1 MRFEAFIALRYLRGK
16 RKNRFVNLITFI
28 SVAGVSVGVMALIVV
43 MAVMEGFDR
52 ELIGTIMG
60 NRAHVQVYDFRNNPI
75 ADPEA
80 VIAQIEEVC
89 PEIIASA
96 PFTEIWTILQRMDAP
111 EDEAEPARV
120 IGVDINRE
128 TEVTQ
133 LADNLTRANGRT
145 LGYGE
150 LPAKWEIVVG
160 YRLAQKL
167 NVVPGDQVYLY
178 TIGRKPSP
186 LGSGG
191 HSRIALTISGISQ
204 AQMSEFDEIYGYISL
219 DTAAAI
225 KRMQGAEGIHCK
237 IEEPFEADAVAEKIR
252 EAFPR
257 ELYAMTWYDTQRTY
271 FDALKQE
278 KVVMFIILLF
288 IVLVAAFNITSTL
301 IMVVME
307 KRRDI
312 GILRTLGVSGASVIR
327 LFVLEGLYI
336 GLSGTFLGVILGTIM
351 AYNLNPLAEVIAWA
365 LDVNLYDSQI
375 YYFDRI
381 PSAVVP
387 RDIAI
392 VTVCSVILTFLSTLY
407 PAWSASRLNPV
418 DALRYE

>member
-1 MRFEAFIALRYLRGK
+1 MRFEAFVAIRYLRGK
-16 RKNRFVNLITFI
+16 RKNRFVNLITII

-60 NRAHVQVYDFRNNPI
+60 NRAHIQIYDYRGGVI
-75 ADPEA
+75 ADPES
-80 VIAQIEEVC
+80 VIERIETKC
-89 PEIIASA
+89 PEIKASA
-96 PFTEIWTILQRMDAP
+96 PFTEILTVLQRVGGTN
-111 EDEAEPARV
+111 DEMKPAGV
-120 IGVDINRE
+120 IGVDVERE
-128 TEVTQ
+128 TGVTQ
-133 LADNLTRANGRT
+133 LADNLTRKNGRT

-150 LPAKWEIVVG
+150 LPGKLEIVLG
-160 YRLAQKL
+160 YRLAYDL
-167 NVVPGDQVYLY
+167 DVMPGDSVFMYM
-178 TIGRKPSP
+178 IGRKPSP
-186 LGSGG
+186 LGTRGPEK
-191 HSRIALTISGISQ
+191 ILLEVSGISQ
-204 AQMSEFDEIYGYISL
+204 AQMSEFDEFYGFISL
-219 DTAAAI
+219 ETAALI
-225 KRMQGAEGIHCK
+225 KGIQGAEGIHCK
-237 IEEPFEADAVAEKIR
+237 IDEPFQAERVAECIR
-252 EAFPR
+252 EAFPN
-257 ELYAMTWYDTQRTY
+257 EFHAETWYDTQRSY
-271 FDALKQE
+271 FNALKQE
-278 KVVMFIILLF
+278 KVVMFIILMF

-336 GLSGTFLGVILGTIM
+336 GLSGTFLGVILGTIL
-351 AYNLNPLAEVIAWA
+351 AYNLNPVAEAIAWA
-365 LDVNLYDSQI
+365 LDVNLWETQI

-392 VTVCSVILTFLSTLY
+392 VTVCSVVLTFLSTLY